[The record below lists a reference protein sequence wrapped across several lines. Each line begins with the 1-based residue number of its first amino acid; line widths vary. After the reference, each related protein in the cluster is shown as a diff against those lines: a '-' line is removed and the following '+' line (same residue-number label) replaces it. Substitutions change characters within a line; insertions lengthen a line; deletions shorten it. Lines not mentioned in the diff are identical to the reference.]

1 MGQEWSTGVLCS
13 LSESWCLLLVWRE
26 NKSQF
31 CSSVAFQRCVCDA
44 ALQESRA
51 LFGPPAVLAMGAR
64 QGPPLQSVGQGL
76 NEGPG
81 RDSLTE
87 HRDGEKTK
95 SHCHAEA
102 LTKAGA
108 GILDL

>member
-1 MGQEWSTGVLCS
+1 MFG
-13 LSESWCLLLVWRE
+13 ESI
-26 NKSQF
+26 KSQF

-44 ALQESRA
+44 VLQESRA
-51 LFGPPAVLAMGAR
+51 LLSPRAAVAMGAR

-81 RDSLTE
+81 RDSLAQ

-95 SHCHAEA
+95 PHCHAEA

-108 GILDL
+108 GILGP